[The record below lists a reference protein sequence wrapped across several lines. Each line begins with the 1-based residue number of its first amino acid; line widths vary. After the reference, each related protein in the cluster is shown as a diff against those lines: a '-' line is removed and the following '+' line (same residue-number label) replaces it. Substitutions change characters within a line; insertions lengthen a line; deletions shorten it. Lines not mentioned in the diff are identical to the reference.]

1 MGRSLS
7 LAETM
12 TLISSK
18 ISGLVPFSSCA
29 LFVREQNTLR
39 CRFATGIN
47 AHLMRDA
54 EVEEG
59 IGPCGWVARHE
70 RPIVNGL
77 PNAEWNG
84 VGLDSRE
91 TLLESALVC
100 PLIVGSRLIGT
111 IGVFHVAA
119 GCYTDDH
126 RRVLEE
132 ICQQASAVIHN
143 ALVFEQTQDE
153 ALKDGLTGL
162 ANARALHSH
171 AARELGRA
179 QRTGLQFS
187 LVVLDL
193 DDFKSINDTYGHLAG
208 DRALREVATALRET
222 TRPYDMCIRYGGDEF
237 VVLLASC
244 GRTEAEE
251 RRRTFQETVAAI
263 TLETEHG
270 EPIPLSISAGV
281 GVFPEDGDT
290 LRTSARQSRSPH
302 VQGQGGKK
310 KAAAARPRR
319 DDTTAGS
326 CVTTQVG
333 RALIICAFAEDWR
346 GQLSAAL
353 HAAPIEPQHIPFD
366 AAASP
371 RRMQRALLAD
381 RVVFTPNHETGEWRL
396 TGRANLRDAIEG
408 LLQPCEM
415 VPRTGIEPVT
425 PAFSV
430 LCSTD

>member
-1 MGRSLS
+1 MPTLNPSPLDESSCKRRLASDHIEHETATTVARAAGGDAFAEIALANRESYTLYEIAHAMGKSLS
-7 LAETM
+7 LTETM

-29 LFVREQNTLR
+29 LFVREQNILR

-59 IGPCGWVARHE
+59 IGPCGWVARHK
-70 RPIVNGL
+70 RPIVNGV
-77 PNAEWNG
+77 PNAKWNG
-84 VGLDSRE
+84 SGATSGD
-91 TLLESALVC
+91 TLESALVC

-119 GCYTDDH
+119 MLLDDD
-126 RRVLEE
+126 RRVLEQ

-143 ALVFEQTQDE
+143 ALAFEQAQDE

-171 AARELGRA
+171 ATRELDRA

-193 DDFKSINDTYGHLAG
+193 DDFKSINDTYSHLAG

-251 RRRTFQETVAAI
+251 RRRTFQEMVAAI
-263 TLETEHG
+263 RLETEHG

-281 GVFPEDGDT
+281 GVCPEDGDT
-290 LRTSARQSRSPH
+290 YERLLARADRRMYKDKAGEKGRRGSP
-302 VQGQGGKK
+302 
-310 KAAAARPRR
+310 
-319 DDTTAGS
+319 
-326 CVTTQVG
+326 
-333 RALIICAFAEDWR
+333 
-346 GQLSAAL
+346 
-353 HAAPIEPQHIPFD
+353 
-366 AAASP
+366 SP
-371 RRMQRALLAD
+371 R
-381 RVVFTPNHETGEWRL
+381 
-396 TGRANLRDAIEG
+396 
-408 LLQPCEM
+408 
-415 VPRTGIEPVT
+415 
-425 PAFSV
+425 
-430 LCSTD
+430 